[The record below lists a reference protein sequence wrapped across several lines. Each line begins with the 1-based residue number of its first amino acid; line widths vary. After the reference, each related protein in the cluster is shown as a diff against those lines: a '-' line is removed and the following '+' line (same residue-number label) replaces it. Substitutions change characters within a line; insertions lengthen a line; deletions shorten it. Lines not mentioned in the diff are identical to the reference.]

1 MRSVLKTTLTITA
14 FAVMLY
20 SCGGGKEKGRIG
32 DLKAKI
38 EKLKAEQKKNN
49 DELAKLEEE
58 LGKLDSTTLKSKLV
72 AVAPIGTD
80 AFNHYIDL
88 QGSVDARNS
97 AYVAPKIQGGVV
109 RAIYVKQGDQ
119 VRKGQALLK
128 LDDAIYRQQV
138 NAAQQQTGQIKA
150 QLKLAQTT
158 YERQKNLWASNIG
171 TEMQVLQAKTNVEA
185 LTSQLRAAEAQV
197 AQAQEQL
204 SFTNVT
210 ADISGVVDQL
220 NVRVGEAFAGMAGT
234 SPQVSIVNTSNL
246 RIVVK
251 VPESYID
258 RVKTGSQVVVTLP
271 DAGNKQIT
279 GKASVIS
286 RLVDPV
292 SRTFNMEVAIPSD
305 PAIKANQIARVQ
317 IMDYSRPDAITIP
330 VNTLQTDD
338 KGKYVLL
345 AVNEKGKL
353 VARKKTIVVGELYGD
368 RLEVKSGLNAG
379 DQLITEGFQSLY
391 EGQLITTG
399 K

>member
-20 SCGGGKEKGRIG
+20 SCGGGKEKGKIG

-49 DELAKLEEE
+49 DELARLEEE

-88 QGSVDARNS
+88 QGAVDARNS

-138 NAAQQQTGQIKA
+138 NAAQQQTGQIRA

-197 AQAQEQL
+197 AQAREQL

-220 NVRVGEAFAGMAGT
+220 NVRVGEAFIGMAGT

-271 DAGNKQIT
+271 DAGNKQINA
-279 GKASVIS
+279 KASVIS
-286 RLVDPV
+286 KLVDPV
-292 SRTFNMEVAIPSD
+292 SRTFTMEIAIPSD